1 MSFGDRRPLYFAS
14 NWRTRA
20 VHYTNFAEFKCGV
33 LEAGFPQGQ
42 GKNDAKIDIL
52 FEYYKHAR
60 GQSNLNPSELSN
72 LTLGRL
78 KDTQALREKQGSVFE
93 GGKSQLLLTPK
104 ASGFSTSKPAPAATA
119 GKTALPRGLMAGEWT
134 EWTNGKERP
143 LTVDDW
149 KKKTAQEQ
157 METMLGN
164 RWSIWLNDSFILGGI
179 HSHRP
184 FCLVS
189 EISSH
194 GDATAKFVFN
204 VTQRELIGLV
214 RFGYSKSEPTPLGT
228 EYKCTKTLA
237 ADGAT
242 FRAYVDEIE
251 RLSADT
257 RAGRSTLSL

>member
-1 MSFGDRRPLYFAS
+1 MSFGDHPPLYFAS

-33 LEAGFPQGQ
+33 LEAGFPQGD

-52 FEYYKHAR
+52 FAYYKQAR
-60 GQSNLNPSELSN
+60 GPSDLTPREQSN

-78 KDTQALREKQGSVFE
+78 NDTQALREKQGSVFD
-93 GGKSQLLLTPK
+93 GGKGQLLLTPK
-104 ASGFSTSKPAPAATA
+104 ASGFSTSKPVPAATA
-119 GKTALPRGLMAGEWT
+119 GKTALPRGLMAGEWK
-134 EWTNGKERP
+134 EWTNGEERTS
-143 LTVDDW
+143 TVEDW
-149 KKKTAQEQ
+149 KKKTSQEQ
-157 METMLGN
+157 METLLGS

-179 HSHRP
+179 HSHRS

-189 EISSH
+189 QISSH
-194 GDATAKFVFN
+194 GDPAAKFVFN

-214 RFGYSKSEPTPLGT
+214 RFGYSKSAPTPLGT
-228 EYKCTKTLA
+228 EYKCTKELA

-242 FRAYVDEIE
+242 FKAYVDEIE